1 VQSREL
7 PLAAQ
12 FFSEVVTMTTVQRRR
27 VAITGMGTTN
37 PCGNTLAETWDAL
50 LAGRSGI
57 QLIDRFDTTEYS
69 CKIAGQVK
77 GFDPDPFIEKKEQK
91 KMDIFIQ
98 YAMSAT
104 SEAMKD
110 AGFYGIEL
118 PKAERERFGVA
129 IGSGIGGLG
138 TIWNE
143 VSGFRGPRRISP
155 FFIPS
160 LIINLASGNVSIK
173 YGLQGPNAAAATA
186 CATGSHAIGDA
197 ARLIMFGYAD
207 RMLAGGSD
215 SVINQLG
222 VGGFAAMRAVST
234 RNDAP
239 EKASRPF
246 DKDRDGF
253 VMGEGSGVVVLEE
266 YEMAKARGAKIHA
279 EVVGYGMSGDA
290 FHMTSP
296 SEDGDGM
303 VRVMEAAI
311 SDAGIAC
318 EQIGYVNAH
327 GTSTPAGDPIEC
339 LAIRKVFGAHAG
351 KLKISSSKSMH
362 GHLLGA
368 AGGLETI
375 ITAMTLKSGLAP
387 PTINVESQ
395 DPECDLD
402 VCPNVRGHI
411 DAEYALNNNFGFG
424 GTNACLILRK
434 I

>member
-1 VQSREL
+1 MASI
-7 PLAAQ
+7 
-12 FFSEVVTMTTVQRRR
+12 QRRR
-27 VAITGMGTTN
+27 VVITGMGTLN
-37 PCGNTLAETWDAL
+37 PCGNTVGETWDSVII
-50 LAGRSGI
+50 GKSGI
-57 QLIDRFDTTEYS
+57 QLIDRFDTSDFT

-77 GFDPDPFIEKKEQK
+77 NFNPDPFVEKKEQK

-98 YAMSAT
+98 YAMAAA

-110 AGFYGIEL
+110 AGLDDVEL
-118 PKAERERFGVA
+118 PREELHRFGVA
-129 IGSGIGGLG
+129 IGSGVGGLG

-143 VSGFRGPRRISP
+143 ANGYRGPRKTSP

-160 LIINLASGNVSIK
+160 LIVNLASGNISIK
-173 YGLQGPNAAAATA
+173 YGLQGPNTAVATA

-253 VMGEGSGVVVLEE
+253 VMGEGAGILVMEE
-266 YEMAKARGAKIHA
+266 YEIAKARGAKIYA
-279 EVVGYGMSGDA
+279 EVTGYGMTGDA
-290 FHMTSP
+290 YHLTSP
-296 SEDGDGM
+296 SEDGDGPTRAM
-303 VRVMEAAI
+303 KAALA
-311 SDAGIAC
+311 DAEIAP
-318 EQIGYVNAH
+318 EQIGYINTH
-327 GTSTPAGDPIEC
+327 GTSTPAGDRIEC
-339 LAIRKVFGAHAG
+339 LAIRKSFGAHAD
-351 KLKISSSKSMH
+351 KLKVSSTKSMH

-375 ITAMTLKSGLAP
+375 IAIMAMNNGIAP
-387 PTINVESQ
+387 PTINVENQ

-402 VCPNVRGHI
+402 VCANVQCRF
-411 DAEYALNNNFGFG
+411 DSEYVLNNNFGFG

-434 I
+434 V

>member
-1 VQSREL
+1 MASI
-7 PLAAQ
+7 
-12 FFSEVVTMTTVQRRR
+12 QRRR
-27 VAITGMGTTN
+27 VVITGMGTLN
-37 PCGNTLAETWDAL
+37 PCGNTVGETWDSVIV
-50 LAGRSGI
+50 GKSGI
-57 QLIDRFDTTEYS
+57 QIIDRFDTTDFA

-77 GFDPDPFIEKKEQK
+77 NFNPDPFIEKKEQK
-91 KMDIFIQ
+91 KMDIFIH
-98 YAMSAT
+98 YAMAAA

-110 AGFYGIEL
+110 AGLDGAEL
-118 PKAERERFGVA
+118 PNEELQRFGVA
-129 IGSGIGGLG
+129 VGSGIGGLG

-143 VSGFRGPRRISP
+143 ANGYRGPRRTSP

-160 LIINLASGNVSIK
+160 LIVNLAGGNISIK
-173 YGLQGPNAAAATA
+173 YRLQGPNTAVATA
-186 CATGSHAIGDA
+186 CATGAHAIGDA

-222 VGGFAAMRAVST
+222 VGGFGAMRAIST

-253 VMGEGSGVVVLEE
+253 VMGEGAGVVVLEE
-266 YEMAKARGAKIHA
+266 YEIAKSRGTKIYA

-290 FHMTSP
+290 YHMTSP
-296 SEDGDGM
+296 SEDGDGATRAM
-303 VRVMEAAI
+303 KAAI
-311 SDAGIAC
+311 SDAEIAP
-318 EQIGYVNAH
+318 EQIGYINTH
-327 GTSTPAGDPIEC
+327 GTSTPAGDRVEC
-339 LAIRKVFGAHAG
+339 LAIRKTFGTHAD
-351 KLKISSSKSMH
+351 KLKVSSTKSMH

-375 ITAMTLKSGLAP
+375 IAVMALKDGVAP
-387 PTINVESQ
+387 PTINVENQ

-402 VCPNVRGHI
+402 VCANTHCRF
-411 DAEYALNNNFGFG
+411 DSEYALNNNFGFG